1 MRPTKILTILVLALS
16 LAWGFAVSAQAILME
31 FDINAPSNGTGGYAG
46 GSAPFVAANIG
57 VSSFNVIEGT
67 SGPYDGQTIYIID
80 GKLGFTTGTFM
91 NMAYGTNGREYY
103 FDTGGIFTITGAIP
117 NAGITDPNTILYQ
130 AAFLHPDWSDSI
142 ELLPHLL
149 SQYGLNEFIGYLSG
163 YLNGDLNAYCGLSP
177 TSTHYY
183 GEIDL
188 NSIGPYTLCGNVQ
201 TVATPVPPT
210 ALLLGSSLLALLGW
224 RRFRK
229 G

>member
-1 MRPTKILTILVLALS
+1 MRPTKILTILLLALIMV
-16 LAWGFAVSAQAILME
+16 WGYAVSAQAILMQ
-31 FDINAPSNGTGGYAG
+31 FDIPTFSNGTETYAG
-46 GSAPFVAANIG
+46 GSAPLVGSNIA
-57 VSSFNVIEGT
+57 VTSFNVIEGT

-80 GKLGFTTGTFM
+80 GKLGFTTGNFVE
-91 NMAYGTNGREYY
+91 MANGTNGREYY

-201 TVATPVPPT
+201 TVATPVP
-210 ALLLGSSLLALLGW
+210 GSSLLALLGW